1 MIFMVINMIKK
12 QTKTVRLIL
21 PLELYETIKTQ
32 ADEDYRTV
40 PKQII
45 QLLKAEFGFLGR
57 S

>member
-1 MIFMVINMIKK
+1 MSTNE
-12 QTKTVRLIL
+12 TKTVKLIL
-21 PLELYETIKTQ
+21 PKELYEKIKTQ

>member
-1 MIFMVINMIKK
+1 MIFMVINVIKK

-21 PLELYETIKTQ
+21 PLELYKKIKVQ

-45 QLLKAEFGFLGR
+45 QLLKAEFGLLGR
-57 S
+57 P